1 MGKPS
6 PSVAHVTLTT
16 GHLRQSPRREVADS
30 IVAELRPLI
39 DAIVAGKTVP
49 IPGLE
54 GYSISG
60 RSSGEDGAGRC
71 LSVIVWAERPEV
83 EPICTIGI
91 AAHSRCG
98 ARLWRSL
105 HEVATLPAAT
115 DPGRQPAAPWV
126 AAALQAGLDR
136 HLEAASW
143 LGDFERCLAWT
154 WIER

>member
-1 MGKPS
+1 MVKTPAM
-6 PSVAHVTLTT
+6 VAHVTLTT
-16 GHLRQSPRREVADS
+16 GDLRQSPRLEVADS
-30 IVAELRPLI
+30 IVSELRPLI
-39 DAIVAGKTVP
+39 NAVVAGKTVP
-49 IPGLE
+49 IPGRA

-60 RSSGEDGAGRC
+60 RSSGEEGTGRC
-71 LSVIVWAERPEV
+71 LSVIVWAERPQL

-115 DPGRQPAAPWV
+115 DPGRQPPAPWV
-126 AAALQAGLDR
+126 AAALQSGLDR